1 MAASERLYELW
12 LLYYAQKDLGYLQQ
26 WLKAFVGVFEKTISL
41 SSLEPRRPEE
51 AGAEVPLLPL
61 DALHAL
67 AEQLDQDDLDQALLL
82 LKLFIILCRNLE
94 NVEAGWGQVLV
105 PRVLALL
112 TVLMAE
118 LKGSSQESHGT
129 QLENVALHALL
140 LCEGLFDPYQT
151 WRRQLTGEVISSKE
165 KSKYKFPPA
174 ALPCEFGAFFQE
186 NLQDAERLPPTLLLR
201 LIHLFGAILAGG
213 KANGQMAVSAGS
225 VQGLLG
231 VVRGWGRGPAQ
242 DPQQV
247 PLALRAL
254 VGAVHVLH
262 ASRAPPRGPEL
273 RTLLEGYFHIL
284 NADWPTSPSSSPEE
298 ALVTLR
304 VSMLDAIPMM
314 LACEDRPVLQATFL
328 SNNCFEHLIRL
339 IQNSKLYLQARAPTL
354 QSEPGQCLQR
364 WPSGQDSTF
373 SLSLPQ

>member
-339 IQNSKLYLQARAPTL
+339 IQNSKVGGVP
-354 QSEPGQCLQR
+354 PGGWKAWNPGR
-364 WPSGQDSTF
+364 IT
-373 SLSLPQ
+373 

>member
-26 WLKAFVGVFEKTISL
+26 WLKAFVGTFEKSISL

-61 DALHAL
+61 EALHVL
-67 AEQLDQDDLDQALLL
+67 AKQLDEGDLEQALLL
-82 LKLFIILCRNLE
+82 LKLFIVLCRNLE
-94 NVEAGWGQVLV
+94 NVEAGRGQVLV

-112 TVLMAE
+112 TWLVAE
-118 LKGSSQESHGT
+118 LKGHPPQQEGRGPH
-129 QLENVALHALL
+129 LEDVALHALL

-151 WRRQLTGEVISSKE
+151 WRRQLGGEVISAKE

-174 ALPCEFGAFFQE
+174 ALPCEFSTFFRE
-186 NLQDAERLPPTLLLR
+186 SLQDADRLPPTLLLR
-201 LIHLFGAILAGG
+201 LIHLFGAVLAGG
-213 KANGQMAVSAGS
+213 KENGQTAVSAGS

-231 VVRGWGRGPAQ
+231 VVQGWGRGPAQ
-242 DPQQV
+242 DSRIVQ
-247 PLALRAL
+247 LALEAL
-254 VGAVHVLH
+254 VGTVHVLH
-262 ASRAPPRGPEL
+262 ASHTPPRGPEL
-273 RTLLEGYFHIL
+273 RALLEGYFRVL
-284 NADWPTSPSSSPEE
+284 NADWPAGPSPGPEE

-328 SNNCFEHLIRL
+328 SNNCFEHLTRL
-339 IQNSKLYLQARAPTL
+339 IQNSKVGRTWAGAEGLQLR
-354 QSEPGQCLQR
+354 G
-364 WPSGQDSTF
+364 
-373 SLSLPQ
+373 